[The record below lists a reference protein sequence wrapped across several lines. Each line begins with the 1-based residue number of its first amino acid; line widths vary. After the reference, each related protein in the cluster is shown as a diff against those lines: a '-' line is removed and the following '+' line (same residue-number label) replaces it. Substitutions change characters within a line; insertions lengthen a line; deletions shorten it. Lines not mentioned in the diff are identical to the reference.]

1 MTGNPFPRQACHG
14 RITDTGLSVFG
25 SRQGLQ
31 TAILIHTSAAFGRA
45 GASPS
50 RRFAMSLIN
59 WFGSIDHLVG
69 ATGWRTEFYSKYWYS
84 NEIV

>member
-14 RITDTGLSVFG
+14 RITDTRLSVFG

-45 GASPS
+45 VHL
-50 RRFAMSLIN
+50 RRGDLPCLIN
-59 WFGSIDHLVG
+59 WIGWIDHLVG